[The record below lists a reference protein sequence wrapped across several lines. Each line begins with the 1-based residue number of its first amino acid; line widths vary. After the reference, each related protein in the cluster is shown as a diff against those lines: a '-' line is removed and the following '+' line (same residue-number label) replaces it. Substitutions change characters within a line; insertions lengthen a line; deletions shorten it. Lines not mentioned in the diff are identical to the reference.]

1 MKRISVVIPAL
12 NAAGSIG
19 EAIASLRSERDL
31 IEEILVIDDG
41 SVDDTARVAMQA
53 GRDNELPVL
62 VRTVR
67 NRGPGAARNMGLDLS
82 SAPWVY
88 FLDAD
93 DIHLTGGLRN
103 LAAQTVLDPGASVVI
118 GSYVRRE
125 QGTERLIAASSDYS
139 RVAVSR
145 AEDFLADRME
155 AINVAMALI
164 SRPLLAEIRFPEDI
178 WYEEDTLFWA
188 RLLRKAVVAR
198 IAAPVMLYNRSRTR
212 SDDRLV
218 VTPASSF
225 FAWRRALRELLAIGV
240 DETVLRMREGLMAI
254 KIARVHYVR
263 GDLRTAA
270 KFLYLAKSSPK
281 DLATAWRYWR
291 YRIKVGL
298 KICQQ
303 LWFGAGGERTL

>member
-103 LAAQTVLDPGASVVI
+103 LAALVQKAPDVVC
-118 GSYVRRE
+118 
-125 QGTERLIAASSDYS
+125 LPCFNAAIH
-139 RVAVSR
+139 VV
-145 AEDFLADRME
+145 
-155 AINVAMALI
+155 V
-164 SRPLLAEIRFPEDI
+164 
-178 WYEEDTLFWA
+178 TLF
-188 RLLRKAVVAR
+188 
-198 IAAPVMLYNRSRTR
+198 
-212 SDDRLV
+212 
-218 VTPASSF
+218 SF
-225 FAWRRALRELLAIGV
+225 
-240 DETVLRMREGLMAI
+240 
-254 KIARVHYVR
+254 
-263 GDLRTAA
+263 
-270 KFLYLAKSSPK
+270 S
-281 DLATAWRYWR
+281 
-291 YRIKVGL
+291 
-298 KICQQ
+298 
-303 LWFGAGGERTL
+303 